1 MNRSAA
7 AESVKLQGAEAD
19 RSHPPE
25 QSPETIEALQS
36 FRVIFRAVRRHFHEV
51 EERCGISGSQLWALA
66 SVVEEPGVRVT
77 ELARRLSIHQSTASN
92 LVDVLVR
99 RGRIERRRGAIDQRV
114 VELYPT
120 RSGRGVVRKAPQP
133 LQGLLPDA
141 LDHLAPETLSAL
153 HLQLESLL
161 QVMQLRDASAAQIP
175 LADD

>member
-1 MNRSAA
+1 MTSRSAA
-7 AESVKLQGAEAD
+7 LFRDPAPQSITTDASANAEDVLKQ
-19 RSHPPE
+19 
-25 QSPETIEALQS
+25 
-36 FRVIFRAVRRHFHEV
+36 FRVIFRSMKRHFTEI
-51 EERCGISGSQLWALA
+51 ERQCGISGSQLWALA

-99 RGRIERRRGAIDQRV
+99 RGLIERRRGAIDQRV

-120 RSGRGVVRKAPQP
+120 RSGRSVVRKAPQP